1 MNRKTFSN
9 SCSPFCR
16 RQLRVSTVN
25 GLSYLELQVVQSLLR
40 NQGLVPVAL
49 RSFSVQQIFAEV
61 FTASASGEFAVPAV
75 LAYTFWG
82 RVYLQRIPWFFRVT
96 VRLTVSLV
104 MLSYRGYTWL
114 MQLIESNLNFARRFQ
129 KRMPGERLLERWAS
143 QRTLGGFLLS
153 LLAVSLRDNV
163 FFPTEMLHTGMVM
176 LFHSKAWHEAEPWMT
191 ACSLPGILQMFSCF
205 LALRSVIR
213 MLNPADLNQARAG
226 RLPGSVHL
234 AIHWLHGDAW
244 ISANDLEAN
253 WRIQSLLN
261 DLRDSGIALRSSF
274 RPDGASVYAAS
285 LQQPGQS
292 LWLCCGIIRMTSKD
306 YERVKP
312 LLAQHGQLLP
322 EHRLVLPSQSILHIW
337 RLAQYKNI

>member
-1 MNRKTFSN
+1 
-9 SCSPFCR
+9 
-16 RQLRVSTVN
+16 
-25 GLSYLELQVVQSLLR
+25 
-40 NQGLVPVAL
+40 
-49 RSFSVQQIFAEV
+49 
-61 FTASASGEFAVPAV
+61 
-75 LAYTFWG
+75 
-82 RVYLQRIPWFFRVT
+82 
-96 VRLTVSLV
+96 
-104 MLSYRGYTWL
+104 
-114 MQLIESNLNFARRFQ
+114 
-129 KRMPGERLLERWAS
+129 
-143 QRTLGGFLLS
+143 
-153 LLAVSLRDNV
+153 
-163 FFPTEMLHTGMVM
+163 M

-191 ACSLPGILQMFSCF
+191 ACSLPGILQIFSCF
-205 LALRSVIR
+205 LTLRSVIR

-274 RPDGASVYAAS
+274 RPGGASVYAAS

-337 RLAQYKNI
+337 RLASIKTYKNSLLPMHIWRLASINTVGHWIFCGQKGAWRKKNVCLFAQKNTKKHKNKALRK